1 MEVRGVSGTDRATFP
16 KDVRLRRRWEFDN
29 VQTRGRRVHTTHF
42 VMLVLPSQSPRE
54 RKRIGIT
61 VSKKVSQNAVVRNRV
76 KRLVREV
83 FRRHRDIFP
92 EADVVVIAKPGAG
105 DLDLPGVLAQI
116 EPTAP
121 ALRRAAMQKPAGR
134 ATPET
139 RPRTRRR
146 GSKA

>member
-1 MEVRGVSGTDRATFP
+1 MSGTDRATFP

-42 VMLVLPSQSPRE
+42 VMLVLPSQSHSD

-61 VSKKVSQNAVVRNRV
+61 VSKKVSPNAVVRNRV
-76 KRLVREV
+76 KRMVREV
-83 FRRHRDIFP
+83 FRRHRDLFP

-105 DLDLPGVLAQI
+105 DLELREVLGQI

-121 ALRRAAMQKPAGR
+121 ALRRAAMQRPAGR
-134 ATPET
+134 ATPEA

-146 GSKA
+146 GPPA